1 MLGLL
6 DLRRTSSPDVLEC
19 KVAIALRMT
28 LWLWIQASVE
38 SLHKT
43 TSAFV
48 SKHLAQQQMVTLCFS
63 IFLPPTVAM
72 DDDAGVSSKP
82 PTERLDQAQ
91 SKLEAAQSELKEAQT
106 KLEAAQSKLEA
117 AQFKLE
123 AAQNAW
129 LAASHED
136 KRTHESIVQN
146 AERNVQ
152 SAKEMRDV
160 FLNAVAKMQ
169 GTMAQ
174 SEEGPVLEMLKRLEP
189 RLERLAKNDALLFE
203 AFLERY
209 SLTPVSH
216 YSSATVDG
224 QWHRQSLE
232 YYQTSSCLVLQKLF
246 PQDFCVQPR
255 WLRHT
260 GWDSIFPAV
269 VENIIPKKGYNFIQ
283 NELNVRIDDPRNSLP
298 LLRHLE
304 HAFQD
309 GDWSLI
315 PFAKQDGGVW
325 FTIHVS
331 QLLMS
336 ESVYYI
342 DNNDRQEDV
351 VLVRKEHGLPLQ
363 PLTFGDLHLQKLLI
377 CPPPSLRAL
386 FLKARMAWKKHKAD
400 DEPLPNP
407 VESASVFADSCE
419 KWDGFLVAKF
429 FKSIEELGAAEG
441 AQPP

>member
-1 MLGLL
+1 M
-6 DLRRTSSPDVLEC
+6 
-19 KVAIALRMT
+19 
-28 LWLWIQASVE
+28 VE
-38 SLHKT
+38 H
-43 TSAFV
+43 
-48 SKHLAQQQMVTLCFS
+48 
-63 IFLPPTVAM
+63 
-72 DDDAGVSSKP
+72 
-82 PTERLDQAQ
+82 
-91 SKLEAAQSELKEAQT
+91 
-106 KLEAAQSKLEA
+106 
-117 AQFKLE
+117 
-123 AAQNAW
+123 
-129 LAASHED
+129 
-136 KRTHESIVQN
+136 
-146 AERNVQ
+146 
-152 SAKEMRDV
+152 
-160 FLNAVAKMQ
+160 
-169 GTMAQ
+169 
-174 SEEGPVLEMLKRLEP
+174 
-189 RLERLAKNDALLFE
+189 
-203 AFLERY
+203 
-209 SLTPVSH
+209 
-216 YSSATVDG
+216 
-224 QWHRQSLE
+224 
-232 YYQTSSCLVLQKLF
+232 
-246 PQDFCVQPR
+246 
-255 WLRHT
+255 
-260 GWDSIFPAV
+260 
-269 VENIIPKKGYNFIQ
+269 IIPKKGYNFIQ

-429 FKSIEELGAAEG
+429 FKSIELGTAEG

>member
-1 MLGLL
+1 MLGLM

-19 KVAIALRMT
+19 KVAIALYMT

-48 SKHLAQQQMVTLCFS
+48 SKQLAQEQMVTLCIS

-72 DDDAGVSSKP
+72 DDDAGMSSKP

-106 KLEAAQSKLEA
+106 KLEAAQSELKEA
-117 AQFKLE
+117 QI
-123 AAQNAW
+123 AW
-129 LAASHED
+129 LAASHEN
-136 KRTHESIVQN
+136 KGIHESMVQS
-146 AERNVQ
+146 AKDNVQ
-152 SAKEMRDV
+152 SAKDNVQSAERMRDV

-189 RLERLAKNDALLFE
+189 RLERLANNDALLFE
-203 AFLERY
+203 AFLEHY

-216 YSSATVDG
+216 YSSATVHG
-224 QWHRQSLE
+224 QWHQQSVA
-232 YYQTSSCLVLQKLF
+232 YYGTTSCLVLQKLF
-246 PQDFCVQPR
+246 PQDFRVQPW
-255 WLRHT
+255 WLPDT

-269 VENIIPKKGYNFIQ
+269 AEHIIPKKGYNFIQ
-283 NELNVRIDDPRNSLP
+283 NELNVQIDDPRNSLP

-315 PFAKQDGGVW
+315 PFSKQDGGVR
-325 FTIHVS
+325 FRIYVS
-331 QLLMS
+331 QDLMR
-336 ESVYYI
+336 ERVNYI
-342 DNNDRQEDV
+342 DNNGRQDGVVRVHKGDR
-351 VLVRKEHGLPLQ
+351 LQ
-363 PLTFGDLHLQKLLI
+363 ALTFGDLHMQDLLI
-377 CPPPSLRAL
+377 KPPPFLRAL
-386 FLKARMAWKKHKAD
+386 FLKARMAWKKHKED
-400 DEPLPNP
+400 DAPLPNP
-407 VESASVFADSCE
+407 VDSASAFADSCE
-419 KWDGFLVAKF
+419 KWNSFLVAKF
-429 FKSIEELGAAEG
+429 FKSIEEQKTAQK